1 MQRVIYCA
9 IVIMSVLGIIS
20 CKPGIPRKY
29 LQPNKM
35 ADIIY
40 DYHIAEGIQSVNW
53 KSQKSSNK
61 PVKNIPIILWHYI
74 SEG

>member
-20 CKPGIPRKY
+20 CKPGIPHKY

-40 DYHIAEGIQSVNW
+40 DYHIAEGIQSVNTTGDTIASALI
-53 KSQKSSNK
+53 KH
-61 PVKNIPIILWHYI
+61 IF
-74 SEG
+74 